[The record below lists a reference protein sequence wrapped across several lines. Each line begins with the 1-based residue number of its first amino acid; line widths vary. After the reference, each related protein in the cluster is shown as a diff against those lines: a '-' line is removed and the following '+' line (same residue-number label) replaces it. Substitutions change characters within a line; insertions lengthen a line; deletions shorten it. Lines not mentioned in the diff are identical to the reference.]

1 MGNEL
6 YRHCLR
12 EENKMT
18 KFKDLGL
25 KEEVLRGITDQGFEE
40 AFEIQEAVIP
50 LSTSSFNPRSLNFV
64 ILFSSLKQ

>member
-40 AFEIQEAVIP
+40 DYRYGFKRYRCLLHYRKP
-50 LSTSSFNPRSLNFV
+50 
-64 ILFSSLKQ
+64 

>member
-12 EENKMT
+12 DENKMT

-25 KEEVLRGITDQGFEE
+25 KEEVLRGVTDQGFEE
-40 AFEIQEAVIP
+40 AFEIR
-50 LSTSSFNPRSLNFV
+50 LYCNFLD
-64 ILFSSLKQ
+64 ILDSYQF